1 MTEANS
7 NIGSAH
13 KNLQENDNEI
23 ASLIESVK
31 KLSILINDRDTEV
44 VCDSGS
50 ECPII
55 TYEVA
60 KKLGFEK
67 DKSLPNSEASAK
79 AHITDNAV
87 SGIVKQISHRR
98 ISISLHQLMEIVKPE
113 IGLKIIDLIAN
124 PDISR
129 RNRTPSKA
137 KRKKIFL
144 NDTTSSSSSS
154 PSSGSDSESFYDNE
168 DFTVD
173 MVKVKKRN

>member
-1 MTEANS
+1 MTEDNS
-7 NIGSAH
+7 NIGPVH
-13 KNLQENDNEI
+13 QNLQENDNEI
-23 ASLIESVK
+23 TSLIESVK

-60 KKLGFEK
+60 KKLGFKK
-67 DKSLPNSEASAK
+67 DKSLSNSEASAK
-79 AHITDNAV
+79 AHITDKTV
-87 SGIVKQISHRR
+87 SGIVKQILHRR

-137 KRKKIFL
+137 KRKKRFL
-144 NDTTSSSSSS
+144 NNTASDSSSSSS
-154 PSSGSDSESFYDNE
+154 SEYGSISE
-168 DFTVD
+168 
-173 MVKVKKRN
+173 